1 MQIKTPTMLLCFDDC
16 YIDEWYNHLQF
27 FDDHNMRVSFYVTKI
42 RDIRSVNH
50 GWDKLREIKARGHTI
65 GYHGMGHLR
74 AGTCV
79 ADMGCAAF
87 LAQEIQPGLRILK
100 EEGFDNIHHYCY
112 PKGNRTEASD
122 RCLWKTFRTLRRGG
136 RPFSFSAEQIRKERL
151 LGTKHFAKGIDGVD
165 EGYKKL
171 IKGAIQNNRI
181 ICGYM
186 HYPMPRRLAMLAS
199 FKQLHF
205 LPMSVLD
212 GGTQ

>member
-1 MQIKTPTMLLCFDDC
+1 MQIKTPAMLLCFDDC

-27 FDDHNMRVSFYVTKI
+27 FDDHNMKLTFYVANIAGI
-42 RDIRSVNH
+42 RLKDH
-50 GWDKLREIKARGHTI
+50 GWDKLREIQARGHTI
-65 GYHGMGHLR
+65 GYHGMNHLR
-74 AGTCV
+74 AGTIV
-79 ADMGCAAF
+79 AEEGCEVFMAR
-87 LAQEIQPGLRILK
+87 EIWTGLNILK
-100 EEGFDNIHHYCY
+100 EEGFDNIQHYCY
-112 PKGNRTEASD
+112 PQGNRTEASD
-122 RCLWKTFRTLRRGG
+122 RCLWKVFRTLRRGG
-136 RPFSFSAEQIRKERL
+136 RPFSFSTTQLQAQRL

-171 IKGAIQNNRI
+171 IQGTIQNNQI

-186 HYPMPRRLAMLAS
+186 HSPMSRRLEMLAS